1 MSKRS
6 IILIL
11 SVILFTFSQG
21 CDSGSSVKEDTKSSR
36 SHKRKHRDISRYGF
50 GRIEKMAKDLA
61 LSEEQVL
68 ELKKIEEEM
77 REKRA
82 EMREKRKGNE
92 TIKEK
97 MIELIKK
104 DSLSR
109 EEVLDFMN
117 ELHSL
122 KEEHRMGMDSLTAE
136 RLAKMHSIL
145 TEEQREKL
153 AKKIE
158 EFEHKRKSKPEKKI
172 K

>member
-11 SVILFTFSQG
+11 SVIFFAFSQG
-21 CDSGSSVKEDTKSSR
+21 CDRGSSVKEDTKSNR

-50 GRIEKMAKDLA
+50 GRIEKMAKDLS

-77 REKRA
+77 REKRSLMHQ
-82 EMREKRKGNE
+82 ERKDQE
-92 TIKEK
+92 SIKKK
-97 MIELIKK
+97 MVGLIRK

-109 EEVLDFMN
+109 EEVLNFMN

-122 KEEHRMGMDSLTAE
+122 KEEHRMRMDSLTAE

-153 AKKIE
+153 AEKIE